1 MHFSNHSFFDLRQ
14 IFRNLIKHKNN
25 ILPVKKTVLGNGLT
39 VLYCP
44 KKSNSVVVE
53 VMINV
58 GSCHE
63 KKDERGISHFL
74 EHILFEGTSKRP
86 SNKEISNELERIGGD
101 FNAYTSTG
109 KTCFYAKVL
118 KKHFSIAVDVL
129 ADILQHPL
137 LREEDI
143 KKEKNVV
150 LKEIAMIY
158 DEPRYHQWIL
168 LQQNLFEKHPCKF
181 PTYGDER
188 VIKRLDRKNVGRFFN
203 KHYLP
208 NNMVVSIVGDVPNW
222 RKEIEKQFIS
232 KKGKVQKLICPIEP
246 ALKENKNM
254 LLKKNIFN
262 THLVLGFKTVP
273 RAHPDSYV
281 LDVVNGILGRGQSG
295 KMFTE
300 IRSKRG
306 LGYDV
311 GTQILSD
318 SNFGYFAT
326 YAIVDKKNIKLVKK
340 LMLAEIH
347 DLKDVSAEEVKEA
360 QDYIE
365 GDYLLEIEDPQKVA
379 DQLLFWEQAKNAEE
393 IKKYLSKIKKVTVS
407 DVKRIAGKYFKHYAQ
422 VVLEGK

>member
-1 MHFSNHSFFDLRQ
+1 M
-14 IFRNLIKHKNN
+14 
-25 ILPVKKTVLGNGLT
+25 KKVVLGNGLT
-39 VLYCP
+39 VLYYP

-53 VMINV
+53 VMIKV

-63 KKDERGISHFL
+63 KGHERGISHFL

-86 SNKEISNELERIGGD
+86 TNKEISNELERIGGD
-101 FNAYTSTG
+101 FNAYTSTE

-129 ADILQHPL
+129 ADILQDPL

-181 PTYGDER
+181 PTYGNVK
-188 VIKRLDRKNVGRFFN
+188 VIKALNREKVERFFK
-203 KHYLP
+203 KHYVP
-208 NNMVVSIVGDVPNW
+208 NNMVVSIVGDVPNC
-222 RKEIEKQFIS
+222 RKEIEKNFVFE
-232 KKGKVQKLICPIEP
+232 KGKIARMDFSAEP
-246 ALKENKNM
+246 TLKRNKKVW
-254 LLKKNIFN
+254 LKKKIFN
-262 THLVLGFKTVP
+262 THLILGFKTVS
-273 RAHPDSYV
+273 RGHADSYV
-281 LDVVNGILGRGQSG
+281 LDVINGILGRGQSG

-311 GTQILSD
+311 GTQVLNDI
-318 SNFGYFAT
+318 NFGYFAA
-326 YAIVDKKNIKLVKK
+326 YAIIDKKNIDLVKN
-340 LMLAEIH
+340 LMLEEIQG
-347 DLKDVSAEEVKEA
+347 LNNVSEEEVKEA
-360 QDYIE
+360 QDFIE
-365 GDYLLEIEDPQKVA
+365 GDYLLEIEDTQKVA
-379 DQLLFWEQAKNAEE
+379 DQLLFWEQVKSAEE
-393 IKKYLSKIKKVTVS
+393 MNEYLRRIKKVTVA
-407 DVKRIAGKYFKHYAQ
+407 DVKRVVEKYFKHYAQ